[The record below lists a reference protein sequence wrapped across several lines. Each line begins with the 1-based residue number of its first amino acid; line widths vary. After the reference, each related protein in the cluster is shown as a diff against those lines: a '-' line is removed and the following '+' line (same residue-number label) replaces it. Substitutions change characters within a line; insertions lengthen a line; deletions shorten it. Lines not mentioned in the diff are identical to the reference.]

1 MTTHSGKEL
10 FRRYVAVW
18 ESGDLPALD
27 NILHQDYVG
36 HPASGDR
43 DAAGLR
49 ERIGVFRRLFTG
61 LRFQVEDQLA
71 EGDRVASRMTAR
83 GARAA
88 DGRAVVLHGHNISRI
103 ADGRIAEEWMTW
115 EVTAEN

>member
-1 MTTHSGKEL
+1 MPSTSAKDL

-18 ESGDLPALD
+18 ESGDFAALD
-27 NILHQDYVG
+27 GILHPGYIG

-49 ERIGVFRRLFTG
+49 ERIGVFRELFRDV
-61 LRFQVEDQLA
+61 RFTVEDQLA
-71 EGDRVASRMTAR
+71 EGDRVATRMTAR
-83 GARAA
+83 AIRAS
-88 DGRAVVLHGHNISRI
+88 DGRPVVLLGHNISRI

-115 EVTAEN
+115 EAAG